1 LSATYVHSE
10 EWSGE
15 DVGVG
20 DVVTALCRLRDE
32 SAHETEGP
40 DMRTSVMTHLA
51 WVPPE
56 WQEAALQTL
65 AGLEERHPSRG
76 ILLFPEPDAQDGI
89 DAKITVLAFPLR
101 EQRRHI
107 AAEVIEL
114 RLRGRSCE
122 APASIVNP
130 LLVPAL
136 PVFLRWR
143 GRPRFGE
150 QRVDQLVDVCDRL
163 IFDSREWP
171 DVPKAYAE
179 LFHPAAPAKPA
190 RPLGGAAESA
200 PVDRAA
206 CSDIAWRRTEPWR
219 RCLGQLWP
227 GIAELRRLRVEG
239 PIAEASLLAGWLSSR
254 LERDV
259 DLEHEEA
266 DELKVVDVDGDA
278 CPVPQD
284 VPSPSDLLSAEL
296 NEFSR
301 DRVYEAAARAAV
313 TV

>member
-1 LSATYVHSE
+1 LSSTHLHAE

-56 WQEAALQTL
+56 WEEAAVETL

-76 ILLFPEPDAQDGI
+76 ILLFPRPGADDGV
-89 DAKITVLAFPLR
+89 DAKVSVLAFPIR
-101 EQRRHI
+101 EHRRHI

-114 RLRGRSCE
+114 HLRGRSCE

-143 GRPRFGE
+143 GRPQFGE
-150 QRVDQLVDVCDRL
+150 QNVEQLVDLCDRL
-163 IFDSREWP
+163 IVDSREWP
-171 DVPKAYAE
+171 DVPRAYAE
-179 LFHPAAPAKPA
+179 LPF
-190 RPLGGAAESA
+190 
-200 PVDRAA
+200 DRAA

-219 RCLGQLWP
+219 RCLARLWP
-227 GIAELRRLRVEG
+227 GIAELRRIRIEG
-239 PIAEASLLAGWLSSR
+239 PVAEASLLAGWLRSR
-254 LERDV
+254 LERDFE
-259 DLEHEEA
+259 LEHEDA
-266 DELKVVDVDGDA
+266 DELRVVDVDGAA
-278 CPVPQD
+278 CPVPKER
-284 VPSPSDLLSAEL
+284 PTSSDLLSAEL
-296 NEFSR
+296 DEFSR
-301 DRVYEAAARAAV
+301 DRVYEAAALAAV
-313 TV
+313 TF

>member
-1 LSATYVHSE
+1 MSATHVHAE

-15 DVGVG
+15 DVGIG
-20 DVVTALCRLRDE
+20 DVVTQLCRLRDE

-51 WVPPE
+51 WVPRE
-56 WQEAALQTL
+56 WEEAALETL

-76 ILLFPEPDAQDGI
+76 ILLFPEPEAKDGI
-89 DAKITVLAFPLR
+89 DARITVLAFPLR

-143 GRPRFGE
+143 GRPPFGE
-150 QRVDQLVDVCDRL
+150 QSAEQLVDVCDRL
-163 IFDSREWP
+163 IVDSREWP

-179 LFHPAAPAKPA
+179 LPF
-190 RPLGGAAESA
+190 
-200 PVDRAA
+200 DQTA

-219 RCLGQLWP
+219 RCLARLWP
-227 GIAELRRLRVEG
+227 SIAELGTLRVQG
-239 PIAEASLLAGWLSSR
+239 PIAEASLLAGWLRSR
-254 LERDV
+254 LDRDV
-259 DLEHEEA
+259 ELEHEEA
-266 DELKVVDVDGDA
+266 DELTGVDVDGAA
-278 CPVPQD
+278 CPVPREL
-284 VPSPSDLLSAEL
+284 PSSSDLLSAEL
-296 NEFSR
+296 DEFGR
-301 DRVYEAAARAAV
+301 DRVYEAAALAAV
-313 TV
+313 TF

>member
-1 LSATYVHSE
+1 LSATHVHAE

-15 DVGVG
+15 DVGVD
-20 DVVTALCRLRDE
+20 DVVTALFGLRDE

-51 WVPPE
+51 WVPTE
-56 WQEAALQTL
+56 WEGAALDTL

-76 ILLFPEPDAQDGI
+76 ILLFPEPEAEDGI
-89 DAKITVLAFPLR
+89 DARITVLAYPLR

-114 RLRGRSCE
+114 RLRGRSCD

-143 GRPRFGE
+143 GRPGFGE
-150 QRVDQLVDVCDRL
+150 RSVDQLVDVCDRL
-163 IFDSREWP
+163 VVDSREWP
-171 DVPKAYAE
+171 DVPVAYGE
-179 LFHPAAPAKPA
+179 LPF
-190 RPLGGAAESA
+190 
-200 PVDRAA
+200 DRTA

-219 RCLGQLWP
+219 RCLARLWP
-227 GIAELRRLRVEG
+227 GIAELRRLRIEG
-239 PIAEASLLAGWLSSR
+239 PIAEASLLAGWLRSR

-259 DLEHEEA
+259 ELEHEDA
-266 DELKVVDVDGDA
+266 DELRVVDVDGAA
-278 CPVPQD
+278 CPVPKER
-284 VPSPSDLLSAEL
+284 PTSSDLLSAEL
-296 NEFSR
+296 DEFSR
-301 DRVYEAAARAAV
+301 DRVYEAAALAAV
-313 TV
+313 TF